1 LSAALYLIEIY
12 FEPSV
17 TTKLFTAITLGLLH
31 AHMRASHLM
40 RAQNVNA
47 FEPGAAALESFGFV
61 VAAACGLVNSTR
73 PFINFQALSVCGR
86 RRN

>member
-47 FEPGAAALESFGFV
+47 FEPVLLRWRV
-61 VAAACGLVNSTR
+61 LVLLLLRLVGS
-73 PFINFQALSVCGR
+73 
-86 RRN
+86 